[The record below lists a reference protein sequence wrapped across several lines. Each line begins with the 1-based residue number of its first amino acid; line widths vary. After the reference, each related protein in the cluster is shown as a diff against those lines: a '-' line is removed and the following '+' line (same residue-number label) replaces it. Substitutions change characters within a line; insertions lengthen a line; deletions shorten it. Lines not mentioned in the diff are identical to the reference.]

1 MTLPSNT
8 ILLVIFCFFIQL
20 GEQRCA
26 NSDFSKDSANIK
38 THLLAAQKDATTNF
52 LNALTHAKKALHLAQ
67 LLQNTDFLFDTYRML
82 GRIHEEN
89 NYLVEA
95 YSWYD
100 KVLQMQDY
108 LSYNDKLDIY
118 LDWAIVNK
126 KLSNYDTTKEYYQK
140 ALNLANTIND
150 SEMKG
155 YVYTGLGTLNS
166 SIGEFDKA
174 LEYLVLA
181 KQEAE
186 KRQNTEGVILAETN
200 IAKVYLQAKKYK
212 SAYLHLQKSYDSV
225 IKTKDSVYLD
235 YVLNAYGQILNAE
248 EKYQEAIVYHQK
260 ALKYCEKKDDKWMI
274 ARTLGFMAD
283 VYTQLGQYN
292 MAEIHFNRC
301 FEYST
306 FLDFQEHPKLL
317 TSLAYLYLKTN
328 QISKARDY
336 FYKSLILSNKRG
348 FKAQTLKSNIGL
360 TEVYEKMGN
369 YDAALKHRLIAETY
383 KDSIFNEDK
392 TRKIAEIQF
401 KYNNEKTEIEDRTN
415 LEKSEKEIQALQLSQ
430 NRTRLILLSILLLS
444 VVSLSSIFY
453 FIKQKN
459 RNNAIL
465 AQKNAEMQL
474 KNERLEKSNK
484 ILKQFAYASA
494 HDLKEPLR
502 SIGSFVSV
510 INKRYAK
517 LLPTEAS
524 QYINFVISGVKRMES
539 LISALLEYSTIAS
552 DVEDVKGHVALSD
565 ILSEVQFKLGTIIS
579 EKNAIIDVIG
589 DLPMLQMTRLHATQ
603 LFQNLLN
610 NALKFNDKTPII
622 QINGQLEKDHYAIT
636 IKDNGIGM
644 KKEYSDK
651 IFRLFQ
657 KLNSTSQYEGMGIG
671 LAICKQI
678 IEKYDGT
685 IGFESV
691 EKEGTVFNITLPIT
705 MIESPL
711 VANLSATKNM
721 VVENKFATTH

>member
-1 MTLPSNT
+1 M
-8 ILLVIFCFFIQL
+8 

-26 NSDFSKDSANIK
+26 NSDFSKDSTNIK
-38 THLLAAQKDATTNF
+38 THLLAAQKDITTNF
-52 LNALTHAKKALHLAQ
+52 PNALTHAKKALHLAQ
-67 LLQNTDFLFDTYRML
+67 VLQNKDFLFDAFRML
-82 GRIHEEN
+82 GRIYEDN

-100 KVLQMQDY
+100 KALQLQDF
-108 LSYNDKLDIY
+108 LSYTDKLDIY

-126 KLSNYDTTKEYYQK
+126 KLSNYDTTKEFYQK

-155 YVYTGLGTLNS
+155 FVYTGLGTLNG

-186 KRQNTEGVILAETN
+186 KRQNTEGVILSETN
-200 IAKVYLQAKKYK
+200 IAKVYLQAKNYN
-212 SAYLHLQKSYDSV
+212 SAYSHLQKGYDLV
-225 IKTKDSVYLD
+225 VKTKDSVSLD
-235 YVLNAYGQILNAE
+235 YVLNAYGQISNAE
-248 EKYQEAIVYHQK
+248 KKYQEAIVYHQK

-283 VYTQLGQYN
+283 AFTKLGQYK

-301 FEYST
+301 FEYGAYI
-306 FLDFQEHPKLL
+306 DFQEHPKLL
-317 TSLAYLYLKTN
+317 TSLAYLYLKTD
-328 QISKARDY
+328 QTPKALEY
-336 FYKSLILSNKRG
+336 FNKSLVLSSKRG
-348 FKAQTLKSNIGL
+348 FKALTLKSNIGL

-392 TRKIAEIQF
+392 SRKIAEVQF
-401 KYNNEKTEIEDRTN
+401 KYNNEKTEIDAKMN
-415 LEKSEKEIQALQLSQ
+415 LDKSEKEIQALQLSQ
-430 NRTRLILLSILLLS
+430 NRTRFILLSILLLS
-444 VVSLSSIFY
+444 VVSLVSIFY

-459 RNNAIL
+459 KNNAVL
-465 AQKNAEMQL
+465 AQKNAEMHL
-474 KNERLEKSNK
+474 KNERLEKSNE

-502 SIGSFVSV
+502 SISSFVSV

-517 LLPTEAS
+517 LLPAEAS
-524 QYINFVISGVKRMES
+524 QYMNFVIVGVKRMES

-552 DVEDVKGHVALSD
+552 DVEDVKEFVSLSD
-565 ILSEVQFKLGTIIS
+565 ILSDVQFKLNTVIS
-579 EKNAIIDVIG
+579 EKNAIIDITG
-589 DLPMLQMTRLHATQ
+589 HLPMLQMTHLHATQ
-603 LFQNLLN
+603 LFQNLLS
-610 NALKFNDKTPII
+610 NALKFNDKTPFI
-622 QINGQLEKDHYAIT
+622 QIDGQLEKDHYTIS

-644 KKEYSDK
+644 KRAYSDK

-657 KLNSTSQYEGMGIG
+657 KLNSASQYEGMGIG

-678 IEKYDGT
+678 IDKYDGT

-691 EKEGTVFNITLPIT
+691 EKEGTVFNITLPVK
-705 MIESPL
+705 MIEPP
-711 VANLSATKNM
+711 VVGNLFATKNKP
-721 VVENKFATTH
+721 VAHKLALTS